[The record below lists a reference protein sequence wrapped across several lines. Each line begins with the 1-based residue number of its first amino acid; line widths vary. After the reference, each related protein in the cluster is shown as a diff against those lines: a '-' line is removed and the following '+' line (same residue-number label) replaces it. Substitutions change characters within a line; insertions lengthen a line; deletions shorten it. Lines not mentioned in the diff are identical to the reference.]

1 MKGID
6 LFAGL
11 GGSSTGARMAGVDVI
26 WAGNHWQKAV
36 EIHAM
41 NHPGAHHVCQDLHQ
55 ANWEKVPKHDI
66 MFASPCCQGHS
77 KARGR
82 KAGNPQHDAS
92 RSTAWA
98 VVAAAEFHTPEFV
111 IVENVKEFLMWALYP
126 AWSSAMQA
134 LGYSLAPHVVDCA
147 DLGVPQ
153 NRERMFIV
161 CTQSKSALFLNLP
174 KMPHSPAS
182 SFIGFDAG
190 KWQPIEKPGRATATL
205 SRVKNGRAQFGERF
219 LMPYYGSGSGLTG
232 RCLSRPIGT
241 ITTRDRWA
249 VVDGNQMRMIN
260 DEEVMAGMSFPAD
273 YIKPPSHKLCVHMAG
288 NAVPPEAMYQMV
300 KALKEQA

>member
-11 GGSSTGARMAGVDVI
+11 GGSSTGARMAGVDIV

-41 NHPGAHHVCQDLHQ
+41 NHPGAQHVCQDLHQ

-111 IVENVKEFLMWALYP
+111 IVENVKEFLLWALY
-126 AWSSAMQA
+126 
-134 LGYSLAPHVVDCA
+134 LSLIH
-147 DLGVPQ
+147 
-153 NRERMFIV
+153 I
-161 CTQSKSALFLNLP
+161 
-174 KMPHSPAS
+174 
-182 SFIGFDAG
+182 
-190 KWQPIEKPGRATATL
+190 
-205 SRVKNGRAQFGERF
+205 
-219 LMPYYGSGSGLTG
+219 
-232 RCLSRPIGT
+232 
-241 ITTRDRWA
+241 
-249 VVDGNQMRMIN
+249 
-260 DEEVMAGMSFPAD
+260 
-273 YIKPPSHKLCVHMAG
+273 
-288 NAVPPEAMYQMV
+288 
-300 KALKEQA
+300 